1 MVRKLILILLLATA
15 LHSQTFEKIAVTTGA
30 TVGYALLD
38 VVLYPIAERNGA
50 VNEYRMFQGA
60 VITGITYALVK
71 RYDYKTG
78 ASFLI
83 NVYCG
88 VPDLVYYGFHPS
100 EFKDELPHLKFLITA
115 SHVPKKR
122 DLYSS
127 VAIGIGFSAVLNST
141 SEQKKKRVNI
151 PVYKSDL

>member
-1 MVRKLILILLLATA
+1 MARILIIILLTVTLGKT
-15 LHSQTFEKIAVTTGA
+15 QTFEKIAVTTGA

-38 VVLYPIAERNGA
+38 VVIYPIAERNGA

-71 RYDYKTG
+71 KYDYKTG

-88 VPDLVYYGFHPS
+88 IPDLVYYGFHPS
-100 EFKDELPHLKFLITA
+100 EFKDELPHLKFLPTA
-115 SHVPKKR
+115 SHVPKKA

-127 VAIGIGFSAVLNST
+127 SAIGFGFCLTLNF
-141 SEQKKKRVNI
+141 
-151 PVYKSDL
+151 